1 MESKDNLSK
10 EESREKLVKSALKLF
25 ADKGF
30 EGTTVRDIAD
40 DAGVNL
46 SMVSYYFHGKLGLY
60 RACIEEFGKGR
71 RERAQ
76 QLLSHYAN
84 SVEEFRIRL
93 EMLVSEIVDFQI
105 ANPYPCQIVLR
116 EIDQGLPHA
125 KDIFQNTLMTTFTL
139 LVEFIEQAKTKGIVK
154 ESAEASI
161 IAGILQGACF
171 HMCRMETVRKQ
182 FLNQSLA
189 EPKLKTQHVNQL
201 IELMLNGIVGG
212 EKTS

>member
-1 MESKDNLSK
+1 MESKENLSK
-10 EESREKLVKSALKLF
+10 EESREKLIKAALKFF

-46 SMVSYYFHGKLGLY
+46 SLVSYYFQGKLGLY

-71 RERAQ
+71 QERAK
-76 QLLSHYAN
+76 QLLSQAPN
-84 SVEEFRIRL
+84 SLEEFRIRL
-93 EMLVSEIVDFQI
+93 EMLVGEIVDFQI

-139 LVEFIEQAKTKGIVK
+139 LVEFIGHAKTKGIVK
-154 ESAEASI
+154 ESSDPAI
-161 IAGILQGACF
+161 VAGILQGACF
-171 HMCRMETVRKQ
+171 HMGRMENVRKQ
-182 FLNQSLA
+182 FMNQTLA
-189 EPKLKTQHVNQL
+189 DPQLKKRHVDQL
-201 IELMLNGIVGG
+201 IDLIMNGTTRGG
-212 EKTS
+212 TSS